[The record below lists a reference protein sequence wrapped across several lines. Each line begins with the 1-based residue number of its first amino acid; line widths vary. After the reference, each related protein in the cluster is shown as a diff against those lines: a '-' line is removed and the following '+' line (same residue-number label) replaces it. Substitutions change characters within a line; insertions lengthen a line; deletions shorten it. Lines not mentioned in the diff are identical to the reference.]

1 MRRTAVLA
9 TLVTV
14 LVVTGVGTVVAQRRG
29 GGFGGGRRFGGGGFR
44 GRIPIK
50 PNTPYDGRFTF
61 VRIRYGQDY
70 GFASQALPWSHDYPA
85 GEQHFMKIVNE
96 LSTLEPHTD
105 ETNILTFDDPQL
117 ARYPIAY
124 LCEPGGWELTDQ
136 EAAGLRAYIQKGG
149 FVIVDDFRYQHWN
162 NFEAQMSRVLPN
174 ARYDDLDLSSQI
186 FHSFFEVKTLD
197 VPQYYDPP
205 PAIFRA
211 VYEDNDPKKRIVMMI
226 NYNTD
231 ISEYWEWSDTGLK
244 PIDESNEAYKLG
256 VNYVIY
262 GMTH

>member
-1 MRRTAVLA
+1 MKRTAAL
-9 TLVTV
+9 LV
-14 LVVTGVGTVVAQRRG
+14 LVLLASVASALAQRRG
-29 GGFGGGRRFGGGGFR
+29 GFGGGGFG
-44 GRIPIK
+44 GRNRRDAIV

-61 VRIRYGQDY
+61 VRVRYGPDY
-70 GFASQALPWSHDYPA
+70 GFVSQGLPWSHDYPS

-96 LSTLEPHTD
+96 LSNVNPHTD
-105 ETNILTFDDPQL
+105 ETNILTFDDPEL
-117 ARYPIAY
+117 FRYPVAY
-124 LCEPGGWELTDQ
+124 LCEPGRWVMTDE
-136 EAAGLRAYIQKGG
+136 EAVGLRTYLQKGG
-149 FVIVDDFRYQHWN
+149 FVIVDDFHFQDWG
-162 NFEAQMSRVLPN
+162 NFETQMRRVMPE
-174 ARYDDLDLSSQI
+174 ARFYDLALDNPI
-186 FHSFFEVKTLD
+186 FHAFFEIKTLD

-211 VYEDNDPKKRIVMMI
+211 IYQDNDPAKRIMMMI

-231 ISEYWEWSDTGLK
+231 ISEFWEWSDTGLR

>member
-1 MRRTAVLA
+1 VRRTAAILA
-9 TLVTV
+9 VVVLVTAATA
-14 LVVTGVGTVVAQRRG
+14 LAQRRG
-29 GGFGGGRRFGGGGFR
+29 GFGGFGNRGRREA
-44 GRIPIK
+44 IV

-61 VRIRYGQDY
+61 VRVRYGPDY
-70 GFASQALPWSHDYPA
+70 GYASQSLPWSHDYPA

-96 LSTLEPHTD
+96 LSYLNPHTE

-117 ARYPIAY
+117 FKYPVAY
-124 LCEPGGWELTDQ
+124 LCEPGRWTLTDE
-136 EAAGLRAYIQKGG
+136 EAATLRAYLQKGG
-149 FVIVDDFRYQHWN
+149 FVIVDDFRYQDWG
-162 NFEAQMSRVLPN
+162 NFETQMRRVMPEV
-174 ARYDDLDLSSQI
+174 RFFDLDLSDPI

-211 VYEDNDPKKRIVMMI
+211 VYEGNDPSKRMMMMI

-231 ISEYWEWSDTGLK
+231 ISEFWEWSDTGLK

-256 VNYVIY
+256 VNYIIY